1 MKDNDIVRKGG
12 TDLVLL
18 SMLKIR
24 DMYGYE
30 LRHLMAEYSDHFYE
44 IPEGSMYI
52 FLYRLSE
59 SGLISERK
67 EAGENGRTRIYY
79 HLELTGKIYLEKL
92 YQQFQNSLKGLT
104 LLLSKTMERE
114 ENRYESIAN

>member
-1 MKDNDIVRKGG
+1 MKDNDIIRKAG

-18 SMLKIR
+18 SLLKEK

-30 LRHLMAEYSDHFYE
+30 LRRLITEYSDQLYE

-59 SGLISERK
+59 TGLISERK
-67 EAGENGRTRIYY
+67 ELVGKRRMRVYY
-79 HLELTGKIYLEKL
+79 HLEPAGEAYLERL
-92 YQQFQNSLKGLT
+92 YGMFQNSLKGLT
-104 LLLSKTMERE
+104 LLISKTMGTKNIE
-114 ENRYESIAN
+114 YHDIAN

>member
-1 MKDNDIVRKGG
+1 MKDNDIIRKAG

-18 SMLKIR
+18 SLLKEK

-30 LRHLMAEYSDHFYE
+30 LRRLISEYSDQLYE

-59 SGLISERK
+59 TGLISERK
-67 EAGENGRTRIYY
+67 ELVGKRRMRVYY
-79 HLELTGKIYLEKL
+79 HLEPAGEAYLEKL
-92 YQQFQNSLKGLT
+92 YGLFQNSLKGLT
-104 LLLSKTMERE
+104 MLISKTMSMKNSEIQ
-114 ENRYESIAN
+114 NIAN